1 MRLIVKN
8 RPLKTTHSFEYTF
21 DNRHVK
27 LSISKNSIL
36 LPVFDENQNRQIGFL
51 LDGPTGIIA
60 DLLVHTTKGAVGEI
74 IEDTY
79 ATALLFPVQ
88 LPFLTK
94 DQVKEIPPLEET
106 ELYEE
111 IVRKYKHQIKR
122 ADYIRYDEKES
133 IMIQTYNSTSLWF
146 INEDSTFMV
155 GEEEIIARK
164 GENRLIWVAKDS
176 FTTVNK
182 NGKIFSTSDLFSIR
196 KARRTFHSILDVPL
210 ALIFSSLSD
219 VFTSI

>member
-79 ATALLFPVQ
+79 
-88 LPFLTK
+88 
-94 DQVKEIPPLEET
+94 
-106 ELYEE
+106 
-111 IVRKYKHQIKR
+111 
-122 ADYIRYDEKES
+122 
-133 IMIQTYNSTSLWF
+133 
-146 INEDSTFMV
+146 
-155 GEEEIIARK
+155 
-164 GENRLIWVAKDS
+164 
-176 FTTVNK
+176 
-182 NGKIFSTSDLFSIR
+182 
-196 KARRTFHSILDVPL
+196 
-210 ALIFSSLSD
+210 
-219 VFTSI
+219 